1 MESSD
6 INMIDLKLLSNPSA
20 LYNLNKLEEEP
31 IDIIDKKE
39 LEFYKI
45 RIFNTAKEILQNKD
59 VEPKLK
65 ELFYHFANKCIS
77 YYKFTDKSDNIQK
90 DYIHLEKKQKKPSEF
105 KNISDSNKMIMKEKK
120 VRIPKIT
127 DHIKIK
133 TRQIKKT
140 FIPKKRN
147 LNLKDP
153 KYKVKGIN
161 KKKTTGKSTKPNKA
175 KNNTEPSKAKNSMV
189 PSKTK
194 ITESSKAKSTEPSKT
209 KITEPSKAKNSIKPS
224 KEQTKAKN
232 KKINK
237 KGKKK
242 AKKKI
247 LDLYIHEQNK

>member
-161 KKKTTGKSTKPNKA
+161 KKKTTGKST
-175 KNNTEPSKAKNSMV
+175 EPSKAKSTE

-194 ITESSKAKSTEPSKT
+194 STESSKAKSTEPSKA
-209 KITEPSKAKNSIKPS
+209 KNSTEPSKAKNSTEPSKTKNSPEPS

>member
-31 IDIIDKKE
+31 IDIIDKRE

-105 KNISDSNKMIMKEKK
+105 KNISDNNKIIMKEKK

-161 KKKTTGKSTKPNKA
+161 KKKTTAKS
-175 KNNTEPSKAKNSMV
+175 TEPSKAKNS
-189 PSKTK
+189 
-194 ITESSKAKSTEPSKT
+194 TEPSKAKSTEPSKT
-209 KITEPSKAKNSIKPS
+209 KNSTEPSKAKNSIKPS

-237 KGKKK
+237 KGKKGKKK

>member
-105 KNISDSNKMIMKEKK
+105 KNISDSNKIIMKEKK

-161 KKKTTGKSTKPNKA
+161 KKKTTAKS
-175 KNNTEPSKAKNSMV
+175 TEPSK
-189 PSKTK
+189 SKSK
-194 ITESSKAKSTEPSKT
+194 EASKAKSTEPSKT
-209 KITEPSKAKNSIKPS
+209 KNSTEPSKAKNSIKPS

-237 KGKKK
+237 KGKKGKKK

>member
-20 LYNLNKLEEEP
+20 LYHLNKLEEEP

-65 ELFYHFANKCIS
+65 ELFYHFSNKCIT

-140 FIPKKRN
+140 FMPKKRN

-153 KYKVKGIN
+153 KYKIKGIN
-161 KKKTTGKSTKPNKA
+161 KKKTTGKSKEASKVNSKEMVKSKETVKSKESCKA
-175 KNNTEPSKAKNSMV
+175 KGTE
-189 PSKTK
+189 TG
-194 ITESSKAKSTEPSKT
+194 KAKSKV
-209 KITEPSKAKNSIKPS
+209 KI
-224 KEQTKAKN
+224 N
-232 KKINK
+232 KKIN
-237 KGKKK
+237 KKK

-247 LDLYIHEQNK
+247 LDLYIHGQNK

>member
-1 MESSD
+1 MAQSLNHNNINNLKLLMESSD

-20 LYNLNKLEEEP
+20 LYHLNKLEEES

-65 ELFYHFANKCIS
+65 ELFYHFANKCIT

-140 FIPKKRN
+140 FMPKKRN

-153 KYKVKGIN
+153 KYKIKGIN
-161 KKKTTGKSTKPNKA
+161 KKKTTGKSKEASKVNSKEMVKSKESCKA
-175 KNNTEPSKAKNSMV
+175 KGTE
-189 PSKTK
+189 TG
-194 ITESSKAKSTEPSKT
+194 KAKSKV
-209 KITEPSKAKNSIKPS
+209 KI
-224 KEQTKAKN
+224 N
-232 KKINK
+232 KKIN
-237 KGKKK
+237 KKK

-247 LDLYIHEQNK
+247 LDLYIHGQNK

>member
-31 IDIIDKKE
+31 IDIIDKRE

-140 FIPKKRN
+140 FMPKKRN

-189 PSKTK
+189 PSKK
-194 ITESSKAKSTEPSKT
+194 KSQNQVKLKAQNQVRQKSQNQVRQKSQNQVRQKT
-209 KITEPSKAKNSIKPS
+209 A
-224 KEQTKAKN
+224 
-232 KKINK
+232 
-237 KGKKK
+237 
-242 AKKKI
+242 
-247 LDLYIHEQNK
+247 

>member
-105 KNISDSNKMIMKEKK
+105 KNISDSNKIIMKEKK

-153 KYKVKGIN
+153 KYKIKGIN
-161 KKKTTGKSTKPNKA
+161 KKKTTAKS
-175 KNNTEPSKAKNSMV
+175 TEPSKAKNSIK
-189 PSKTK
+189 PSKAK
-194 ITESSKAKSTEPSKT
+194 STEPSKAKSTEPSKT
-209 KITEPSKAKNSIKPS
+209 KSTEPSKAKSTEPSKTKNSTKPSKTKSTEPSKTKNSIKPS

-232 KKINK
+232 KK
-237 KGKKK
+237 
-242 AKKKI
+242 
-247 LDLYIHEQNK
+247 

>member
-31 IDIIDKKE
+31 INIIDKKE

-105 KNISDSNKMIMKEKK
+105 KNISDSNKIIMKEKK

-161 KKKTTGKSTKPNKA
+161 KKKTTAKS
-175 KNNTEPSKAKNSMV
+175 TEPSKAKNS
-189 PSKTK
+189 
-194 ITESSKAKSTEPSKT
+194 TEPSKAKSTEPSKT
-209 KITEPSKAKNSIKPS
+209 KNSTEPSKAKNSIKPS

-237 KGKKK
+237 KGKKGKKK